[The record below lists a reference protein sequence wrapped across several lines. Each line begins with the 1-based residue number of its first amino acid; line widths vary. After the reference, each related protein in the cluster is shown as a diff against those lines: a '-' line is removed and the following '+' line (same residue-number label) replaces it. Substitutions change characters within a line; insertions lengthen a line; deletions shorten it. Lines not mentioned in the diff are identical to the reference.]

1 MTNSFFIVKIMI
13 IKYKKA
19 LCQIWFNAFFLF
31 FRNYIF
37 RISVN
42 NNYVKTKFEVHRGTG
57 DI

>member
-1 MTNSFFIVKIMI
+1 MI

-19 LCQIWFNAFFLF
+19 LCQILAQC

-42 NNYVKTKFEVHRGTG
+42 NNHVKTKFEVHRGTQV
-57 DI
+57 I